1 MAHVGLNRGRD
12 KSEPSRESCRHSGEV
27 LGKEHQ
33 PLGDSRQVKGKKY
46 GRVTRC
52 SVLDDRNDQS
62 RKIN

>member
-1 MAHVGLNRGRD
+1 MAHVGTKQRQGQERALQ
-12 KSEPSRESCRHSGEV
+12 GELQALGSV

-46 GRVTRC
+46 GRVTRY
-52 SVLDDRNDQS
+52 SALDDRNDQS